1 MFFSYFIRT
10 FAILLAFFI
19 FLFSLIAILSILNK
33 LNSNNFVLINEENN
47 SQNSI
52 FVIKLNGPIIDD
64 SLNFISF
71 QHSNTINPKMI
82 SDYLNEISLKKPKV
96 IIFRINSPGGT
107 VSATNKIYNIID
119 DFKNKNDVEI
129 IFYTDNLLTSGGYWI
144 ALSGDSIIANYGSI
158 IGSIGVSSPQWIFFN
173 EPISISTGY
182 FGEKIDTNKGIEI
195 FSQNAG
201 KSKDLFNPFRRPSK
215 EELNHLSKLT
225 NNIYN
230 DFITTVSKI
239 RKIEKSYLENEIGAL
254 IFDTKIAKENYLI
267 DDILDF
273 EKLIKKVEI
282 KYNFDNYNLYINKD
296 RPNLLRNYFR
306 NNFTDQK
313 KLDLCNILE
322 SNFVVVSPK
331 FLSSC

>member
-1 MFFSYFIRT
+1 MFFTYFIRT
-10 FAILLAFFI
+10 FAILFSFFI
-19 FLFSLIAILSILNK
+19 FLLALITILSILNK
-33 LNSNNFVLINEENN
+33 VNSNNFVLVDGENN

-52 FVIKLNGPIIDD
+52 VVIKLNGPIIDD

-71 QHSNTINPKMI
+71 QHSDTINPKMI
-82 SDYLNEISLKKPKV
+82 SDYLNEVSLKKPKV
-96 IIFRINSPGGT
+96 IIFRVNSPGGT

-182 FGEKIDTNKGIEI
+182 FGEKIDTNKAIEI

-201 KSKDLFNPFRRPSK
+201 KSKDLFNPFRRPSE
-215 EELNHLSKLT
+215 EELNHLGKLT
-225 NNIYN
+225 NNIYK
-230 DFITTVSKI
+230 DFITKVSKI
-239 RKIEKSYLENEIGAL
+239 RKIEKSYLENKIGAL

-267 DDILDF
+267 DDILEF
-273 EKLIKKVEI
+273 EKLIQKVEI
-282 KYNFDNYNLYINKD
+282 KYNFNNYNVYINKD
-296 RPNLLRNYFR
+296 RPNLLRNYIR
-306 NNFTDQK
+306 NNFTFQK

-322 SNFVVVSPK
+322 SSFSVVSPK
-331 FLSSC
+331 FLSNC